1 MIDHTGSRPTTDPAE
16 TEADPADDDPMTSE
30 TIIARLTHWF
40 RQRPNSI
47 EFWEVVVTD
56 ERLLWCFVGESF
68 RSLLLRADMGERD
81 RATVAELSPPEIAAF
96 DDRNF
101 AVPLEALEELRLVT
115 GTRLRRARL
124 VVTWRED
131 EDDIEYEERTLSQSR
146 TADPRRELVTELQS
160 DPRLEGVDVVV
171 ETPRFPRL

>member
-1 MIDHTGSRPTTDPAE
+1 
-16 TEADPADDDPMTSE
+16 MTSE

-40 RQRPNSI
+40 RQRPTSI
-47 EFWEVVVTD
+47 EFWEIVVTD

-81 RATVAELSPPEIAAF
+81 RAAVAELSPPEVAAF

-146 TADPRRELVTELQS
+146 TADPQRELVTELQS

>member
-1 MIDHTGSRPTTDPAE
+1 MP
-16 TEADPADDDPMTSE
+16 SE

-40 RQRPNSI
+40 RQRPNSL
-47 EFWEVVVTD
+47 EFWELVVTD
-56 ERLLWCFVGESF
+56 ERLLWCFVGESY

-81 RATVAELSPPEIAAF
+81 RERIADLPPDAIAAF
-96 DDRNF
+96 DDRNIV
-101 AVPLEALEELRLVT
+101 VPLESLEKLHLVT

-124 VVTWRED
+124 VVGWQPRD
-131 EDDIEYEERTLSQSR
+131 GDYEERTLSQSR
-146 TADPRRELVTELQS
+146 TADPQRELVTDLKS

>member
-1 MIDHTGSRPTTDPAE
+1 MTT
-16 TEADPADDDPMTSE
+16 E

-47 EFWEVVVTD
+47 EFWELILTD
-56 ERLLWCFVGESF
+56 ERLILCFVGESY

-81 RATVAELSPPEIAAF
+81 RATIADLPPDDIETF
-96 DDRNF
+96 DERNVT
-101 AVPLEALEELRLVT
+101 VPLEAVEKLHLVT

-124 VVTWRED
+124 VVSWQVGNDVESD
-131 EDDIEYEERTLSQSR
+131 EWTLYQSR
-146 TADPRRELVTELQS
+146 TADPQRELVTELES
-160 DPRLEGVDVVV
+160 DPRLEDVDIAV

>member
-1 MIDHTGSRPTTDPAE
+1 MPT
-16 TEADPADDDPMTSE
+16 E

-47 EFWEVVVTD
+47 EFWELVLTD
-56 ERLLWCFVGESF
+56 ERLLWCFVGESY

-81 RATVAELSPPEIAAF
+81 RDVVAELPPDAVATYDE
-96 DDRNF
+96 RNV
-101 AVPLEALEELRLVT
+101 AVPLEALERLRLVT

-124 VVTWRED
+124 VVEWRS
-131 EDDIEYEERTLSQSR
+131 DDDPESEERTLYQSR
-146 TADPRRELVTELQS
+146 TADPQRDLVTELES
-160 DPRLEGVDVVV
+160 DPRLEDVDVTV

>member
-1 MIDHTGSRPTTDPAE
+1 MPDHTVPQPAVE
-16 TEADPADDDPMTSE
+16 HAGDDPMTTE

-47 EFWEVVVTD
+47 EFWELILTD
-56 ERLLWCFVGESF
+56 ERLILCFVGESY

-81 RATVAELSPPEIAAF
+81 RATIADLPPDDIETF
-96 DDRNF
+96 DERNVT
-101 AVPLEALEELRLVT
+101 VPLEAVEKLHLVT

-124 VVTWRED
+124 VVSWQVGNDVESD
-131 EDDIEYEERTLSQSR
+131 EWTLYQSR
-146 TADPRRELVTELQS
+146 TADPQRELVTELES
-160 DPRLEGVDVVV
+160 DPRLEDVDIAV

>member
-1 MIDHTGSRPTTDPAE
+1 VTDHTGSRPAADPAE
-16 TEADPADDDPMTSE
+16 TGPDGDEPMTNE
-30 TIIARLTHWF
+30 TVIARLTNWF

-47 EFWEVVVTD
+47 EFWELVVTD

-81 RATVAELSPPEIAAF
+81 RATVAELPPDAIATY
-96 DDRNF
+96 DERNF
-101 AVPLEALEELRLVT
+101 AVPLEALAELRLVT

-124 VVTWRED
+124 VVGWRTD
-131 EDDIEYEERTLSQSR
+131 ENDAEYEERTLSQSR
-146 TADPRRELVTELQS
+146 TADPQRELVTELRS